1 MSEYLS
7 TEHGARAKELIN
19 LLDGSLKS
27 LAAEMRANAGR
38 IRVDAIWEI
47 PLRDAALVDKNKPI
61 VPVEHK
67 GIDAAN
73 LAIECLTN
81 IWLRA
86 GQNMRET
93 MRAPGIVGM
102 PAELIAQVQK
112 SNELRLKLYDLM
124 KPLKQ
129 QERVVIWRAH
139 SNISA
144 LQTQR
149 LTQVFNEPKAVRFYW
164 DVAYSMR
171 RVAAHDLA
179 AEYSAALKETHG
191 YDPEEKGL
199 PEGSADRK
207 FARARDILL
216 DLGPREPVA
225 IYRPGQPHVRARIHD
240 GGNKPIIT
248 PTSVPFVYDIDQVE
262 APKIVALKTYE
273 PVEKT
278 GGDRSS
284 RAKLEPYPIEFIE
297 SLNIHQYLPAH
308 RQPMPDAEDV
318 EQTPHTRHQRNK
330 PEKS

>member
-19 LLDGSLKS
+19 LIDGSLKS

-61 VPVEHK
+61 VPIEHK

-102 PAELIAQVQK
+102 PAELIAQVRK
-112 SNELRLKLYDLM
+112 SNELRLKLYNLM
-124 KPLKQ
+124 KPLNQK
-129 QERVVIWRAH
+129 ERSVIWRAH

-149 LTQVFNEPKAVRFYW
+149 LTHVFNEPKAVRFYW

-191 YDPEEKGL
+191 YDPEQEGL
-199 PEGSADRK
+199 PEDSADRK
-207 FARARDILL
+207 FARARDKLL
-216 DLGPREPVA
+216 ALGAREPVA
-225 IYRPGQPHVRARIHD
+225 IYRPGQPHVRARIHY

-262 APKIVALKTYE
+262 APKIVALRSYE
-273 PVEKT
+273 PPVDKT
-278 GGDRSS
+278 GGARS
-284 RAKLEPYPIEFIE
+284 RAKLEPYPMESIET
-297 SLNIHQYLPAH
+297 LHIHQYLPEH
-308 RQPMPDAEDV
+308 RQPMPDAKDG

-330 PEKS
+330 PESK